1 MPVSTRWTPS
11 FPRELPRSVAQTTG
25 RLASTTP
32 APTLSRYARSQLRTA
47 TSFMHA
53 TCRQACAP
61 SSQRHWYAQ
70 NFLFLLAADAG
81 LRRSPQTAQ
90 RLAGVSSAPSQ
101 HSRIGRA
108 PAPGGGLLLHPQ
120 RRAARVEVQVPVGA
134 VVDEAART
142 AAAGVAE
149 GRVGGRRRRQEEL
162 EHEAAAA
169 EEWVRRGGRREG
181 AAHVEVE
188 VAAAGAPVP
197 APPPVAGLLAAVAPE
212 RRAVGGHQLQLVRG
226 VGVAG
231 YLRWGLIV
239 HLHDRWIRLA

>member
-25 RLASTTP
+25 RPASTTP

-61 SSQRHWYAQ
+61 SSQRHRYIQ
-70 NFLFLLAADAG
+70 NFLLLLAADEG
-81 LRRSPQTAQ
+81 LRRSQ
-90 RLAGVSSAPSQ
+90 RPGVSSAPSQ

-149 GRVGGRRRRQEEL
+149 GRVGGGRRRREEL

-231 YLRWGLIV
+231 DLRWGLIV